1 MTERKTR
8 KKLITRLAVFAAL
21 IATVLTTFLSGGAST
36 QVLADSCITLLDKDI
51 NTNFQ
56 QYLNSDVV
64 HQLPASIK
72 EDQII
77 SLIVQTKQIP
87 LLDRYHAS
95 GSNLSFG
102 EYARSSEADA
112 VRQSIAKE
120 KASLLTM
127 LDELGVAYTTGADY
141 AALVSG
147 FEISITARDFEA
159 VSTAFAG
166 HANTFISEA
175 YHKAETQVVENAVD
189 VTDAGI
195 FDASDF
201 GYDGTGIVVAVL
213 DTGIDYDHSAFSVD
227 NFTADRSKLGLTY
240 NEVAALMD
248 QTKAS
253 TLVPGLTAADVY
265 INEKIP
271 YAFDY
276 ADNDSDAYPINSDHG
291 THVSGIIAGNDD
303 EITGVAPNAQLV
315 EMKIFSD
322 VYDTA
327 LASWILNA
335 VEDCVILGVD
345 VINMSIGTSAGFAR
359 ETDKEF
365 ISGVYQKIK
374 EQGISLVVA
383 ASNSFNSTYGSEKNG
398 NLGLT
403 TNPDSGTVG
412 SPSTYDSALSVAS
425 VSGTKTPYLL
435 HNGKVVYFTESVDRI
450 SEEKEFVKELLGND
464 KDSLDIEYVLIP
476 GAGRS
481 ADYTG
486 MDVTGK
492 VVLVARGSTTFEE
505 KAAVAQAKGAAG
517 LIIYNNVSGE
527 IRMNVGDA
535 TIPVCSIS
543 QDDGKA
549 LAEAGSGTI
558 TVSVSQAAG
567 PFMSD
572 FSSWG
577 PTPSLE
583 IKPEIT
589 AHGGSIYSAVPGQS
603 YDRISGTSMAC
614 PNISGLTALM
624 RQYVKENFPEIA
636 DNNPAV
642 TTMVNRLMMSTAN
655 ILLNKNGNPYAVRKQ
670 GAGLADLNNCANA
683 TAYIITYGA
692 DGKEMNKTKLELG
705 DDAARK
711 GVYTMSFSI
720 VNFGTT
726 SLSYDLSAYVMTEG
740 VSDTKTSH
748 GDTTVSE
755 EAYILSGATFAITN
769 SSNATV
775 SDRNVTV
782 AAGQTASLTVTVTL
796 GDADKKYLDDS
807 FKNGMYVEGFIVL
820 NAADETVVDMSIPYL
835 GFYGDWT
842 VAPLFDLDYYQT
854 NKDELNLGL
863 DPEDKTMA
871 DAYATRPVGGIYN
884 DYVSYLG
891 SYYFVQN
898 PNDTPIPASKEHI
911 ALTNQTDGI
920 NALRYVWAGMLRS
933 AAEIDITIT
942 EDSTGKVVFQK
953 TETDIRKSYGDGG
966 SIYPSNIEIEFSAIE
981 HNLKNNSRYTV
992 TLDAKLDY
1000 GDGGTD
1006 TNLNNTFSFPLYID
1020 FQAPAIT
1027 GCTFYTEYDKSAEEM
1042 RYFAKMDV
1050 YDNHYSM
1057 ALEVGYVGYD
1067 ADGNYTLNAFERY
1080 LTPVYS
1086 EFNNT
1091 SEVIYELT
1099 DYINQIRKGSA
1110 NRNTFTVACYDYALN
1125 CATYEIA
1132 LPDDFLDIAFGEES
1146 LTLSPNQV
1154 IDLEPL
1160 VYPETEWSALMEY
1173 FCTSPASGEVA
1184 RVVNNKL
1191 VAVAPGN
1198 CVVIARDPV
1207 TKKQAT
1213 VKLKVLSEGDDGYQR
1228 FDKPVLDTFELT
1240 GYYTNKAFDFL
1251 NTEDQDIGTTGNI
1264 RKFTNGNYV
1273 LSMYPSESVTLEY
1286 ILDAYFPKNTQVVFS
1301 SSNDNIVKVDKNGTI
1316 TAVAEGYGS
1325 ITVQVTMDGKN
1336 TYYSKSITVTVKDPY
1351 VTNGPTLVNYY
1362 GLGGDVLIPENLH
1375 ITDIGNFAFSNYTYI
1390 EKTPDEFNFDE
1401 SASTK
1406 IWYIGENTITT
1417 VVVPEGVKSIGDYAF
1432 AGLTNLTTVVLP
1444 STLER
1449 IDQGAF
1455 YGCEKLTTV
1464 KGLEHVKFINQSAF
1478 ENCNLSGT
1486 ISLDN
1491 TVCVADRAFAGNK
1504 NLKNVVLSAVTRSVG
1519 GYAFYCCK
1527 ALESV
1532 TVNAANVKIG
1542 PYVFAGCASL
1552 KEISM
1557 NTNVVSIGAF
1567 YGCENLTTVHLGAD
1581 LEQIS
1586 EYAFGKTAVSALTI
1600 DSASFKLSTDGNYVT
1615 NAAGDTLV
1623 LVLPSFSGEF
1633 SLDDPAITTVGV
1645 GAFASNNQL
1654 TAVNMPHV
1662 TKVDAYAFA
1671 ECAKLRT
1678 VTLGK
1683 LTTVGNYAF
1692 FDSGLKAHPD
1702 LSAVAVIGDY
1712 AFAGTDLT
1720 SVTIADGTNV
1730 GISSFKDC
1738 GRLESVTIGD
1748 NVTLG
1753 EGAFYLNSN
1762 ENYNSSY
1769 FTEDGERFYYYYYT
1783 SPLHSLTIGSN
1794 AIIGDYAFHGAAE
1807 LESVSLGDNATIG
1820 DYAFYNASG
1829 LKSIDLSK
1837 VVSIGAYAFSGDLLT
1852 MGADSFFE
1860 SIAVDENGFYLYS
1873 YHAPSFVQ
1881 ITLDSVASVGEFA
1894 FSFCPELET
1903 VHMGEKLTVISQGVF
1918 QGCSALK
1925 NVNLGSVT
1933 EIGSNAFEETALTVL
1948 DLSSVSVIGDFAFLN
1963 LPELT
1968 EVIFNGNGVTLG
1980 EGAFSYCS
1988 ALESLLGEEAIT
2000 VIGDYGF
2007 AYTAVTDT
2015 DLTGATHIGKHAF
2028 IKESMTDFT
2037 VKLGSGLVSL
2047 GDNPFAMCHIPS
2059 FTQDTATN
2067 FNGKDYTTTVY
2078 TFPISDTVQVI
2089 DGSLYQA
2096 VPNGLELVTFAGT
2109 SDITTVAENTVRIS
2123 DMAFAGSAVRS
2134 VTLPHT
2140 VAALGHKAFF
2150 GCEKLTMVIFQSYNA
2165 PSLEEEYDYNYFLS
2179 GDHIPATGKYDF
2191 YDTDG
2196 VTIITKEGIGIVPYF
2211 MWNGDYTPTNV
2222 YYGASFVN
2230 YIGHYDPDLILVRP
2244 ANGKNYGSFIMDR
2257 YFAVTVDGAAAAD
2270 KLTLAA
2276 INAIKALPDTV
2287 RLSDKPLV
2295 EAARAAYD
2303 LISTLEQK
2311 ALVTNYSKLTQA
2323 EKRIADLEYLDAD
2336 TPPAETPPTVVPPA
2350 KVPQKTGNPV
2360 LVILICVICLPAL
2373 ILVTHTLVRAK
2384 LDEISVVESFRA
2396 LLPRRKKQTQPETAD
2411 NAGDSKEARDS
2422 E

>member
-1 MTERKTR
+1 MTAR
-8 KKLITRLAVFAAL
+8 KKHKKFITRLLVL
-21 IATVLTTFLSGGAST
+21 ITLAATVLTTFLSGGAST
-36 QVLADSCITLLDKDI
+36 EVLADSCITRLDKEI

-56 QYLNSDVV
+56 QFLDSNVV
-64 HQLPASIK
+64 HQLPSAIK
-72 EDQII
+72 DDQII
-77 SLIVQTKQIP
+77 SLIIQTQQTP
-87 LLDRYHAS
+87 LLDRYNAAS
-95 GSNLSFG
+95 SNETFT
-102 EYARSSEADA
+102 EYALSSEADA
-112 VRQSIAKE
+112 VRQSIADE
-120 KASLLTM
+120 KAALLAM
-127 LDELGVAYTTGADY
+127 LDEAGVAYQTGADY
-141 AALVSG
+141 SALVSG

-159 VSTAFAG
+159 VATAFAG
-166 HANTFISEA
+166 RANTFISEA
-175 YHKAETQVVENAVD
+175 YAKAETQVVENAVD

-213 DTGIDYDHSAFSVD
+213 DTGIDYDHTAFSVD

-240 NEVAALMD
+240 DEVASIVS

-276 ADNDSDAYPINSDHG
+276 ADMDSDAYPINSDHG

-359 ETDKEF
+359 ETDTEF

-435 HNGKVVYFTESVDRI
+435 YNGKVVYFTESVDRA
-450 SEEKEFVKELLGND
+450 SEEREFVTELLGDN
-464 KDSLDIEYVLIP
+464 KDSVDIEYILIP

-486 MDVTGK
+486 LDVTGK
-492 VVLVARGSTTFEE
+492 IVLLARGSTTFEE

-543 QDDGKA
+543 QDDGEA

-558 TVSVSQAAG
+558 TISVSQKAG

-589 AHGGSIYSAVPGQS
+589 AHGGSIYSSVPGQS

-614 PNISGLTALM
+614 PNISGLTALL

-636 DNNPAV
+636 DDNIAV
-642 TTMVNRLMMSTAN
+642 TTMVNRLMMSSAN
-655 ILLNKNGNPYAVRKQ
+655 ILLNKNGNPFSVRKQ
-670 GAGLADLNNCANA
+670 GAGLADLNNCANT
-683 TAYIITYGA
+683 TAYLITYGA
-692 DGKEMNKTKLELG
+692 DGEAMTKPKLELG
-705 DDAARK
+705 DDPEKK

-720 VNFGTT
+720 VNFGST

-748 GDTTVSE
+748 GDTTVTE
-755 EAYILSGATFAITN
+755 EAYILSGATFAIT
-769 SSNATV
+769 SSSGATG
-775 SDRNVTV
+775 SDKNITV
-782 AAGQTASLTVTVTL
+782 AAGQTANLTVTVTL
-796 GDADKKYLDDS
+796 SDADKQYLNDS
-807 FKNGMYVEGFIVL
+807 FQNGMYVEGFIVL
-820 NAADETVVDMSIPYL
+820 DAADEAVVDLSIPYL
-835 GFYGDWT
+835 AFYGDWT
-842 VAPLFDLDYYQT
+842 VAPLFDLDYYAT

-898 PNDTPIPASKEHI
+898 PNDTPIAASKDHI
-911 ALTNQTDGI
+911 SLTNQTDGI
-920 NALRYVWAGMLRS
+920 NALRFVWAGMLRS
-933 AAEIDITIT
+933 AAEVDITIT

-981 HNLKNNSRYTV
+981 QNLKNNSRYTV

-1000 GDGGTD
+1000 GDGGVD

-1020 FQAPAIT
+1020 FQAPAVT
-1027 GCTFYTEYDKSAEEM
+1027 DCTFYTEYDKSAEKM
-1042 RYFAKMDV
+1042 RYFAKMNV

-1057 ALEVGYVGYD
+1057 ALEVGYVGHD
-1067 ADGNYTLNAFERY
+1067 AEGNYILTPFERY

-1086 EFNNT
+1086 DFNST
-1091 SEVIYELT
+1091 SEVIFELT
-1099 DYINQIRKGSA
+1099 DYINEIRKNSA

-1132 LPDDFLDIAFGEES
+1132 LPDDFLDITFGEES
-1146 LTLSPNQV
+1146 LTMSPNQV
-1154 IDLEPL
+1154 MDLEPL

-1213 VKLKVLSEGDDGYQR
+1213 VKLKVLAEGEEGYR
-1228 FDKPVLDTFELT
+1228 RYDKPVLDRFELT
-1240 GYYTNKAFDFL
+1240 GYYTNKAYDFL
-1251 NTEDQDIGTTGNI
+1251 NSEDQDIGTTGST
-1264 RKFTNGNYV
+1264 RKFVNENYV
-1273 LSMYPSESVTLEY
+1273 LSLYPSESVTLQY
-1286 ILDAYFPKNTQVVFS
+1286 VLDAYFSEKTEVVFS
-1301 SSNDNIVKVDKNGTI
+1301 SSNDNIVTVDKNGKV
-1316 TAVAEGYGS
+1316 TAVAEGFGS

-1351 VTNGPTLVNYY
+1351 LTNGPTLVNYY
-1362 GLGGDVLIPENLH
+1362 GLGGDVVIPENLH

-1390 EKTPDEFNFDE
+1390 EKSPDEFNFDE
-1401 SASTK
+1401 SAATK
-1406 IWYIGENTITT
+1406 IWYIGNDSITT
-1417 VVVPEGVKSIGDYAF
+1417 VIVPEGVKTIGDYAF

-1464 KGLEHVKFINQSAF
+1464 KGLEYVKFINQSAF
-1478 ENCNLSGT
+1478 ENCALSGT
-1486 ISLDN
+1486 ILLDKA
-1491 TVCVADRAFAGNK
+1491 VCVADRAFAFNT
-1504 NLKNVVLSAVTRSVG
+1504 NLKNVILSDVTRSVG
-1519 GYAFYCCK
+1519 GYAFYGCT

-1542 PYVFAGCASL
+1542 PYVFAGCSAL
-1552 KEISM
+1552 TEISL
-1557 NTNVVSIGAF
+1557 NTNVVPAGAF
-1567 YGCENLTTVHLGAD
+1567 YECSKLETVHLGAD
-1581 LEQIS
+1581 LNQIS
-1586 EYAFGKTAVSALTI
+1586 EYAFGKTAVKTLSI
-1600 DSASFKLSTDGNYVT
+1600 DSAAYQLSADGTYVT
-1615 NAAGDTLV
+1615 NAAGDTLI

-1633 SLDDPAITTVGV
+1633 TLEDPTVTTIGV
-1645 GAFASNNQL
+1645 GAFAANNQL
-1654 TAVNMPHV
+1654 TAVHMPYVTHV
-1662 TKVDAYAFA
+1662 SGYAFA
-1671 ECAKLRT
+1671 ECSKLRA

-1683 LTTVGNYAF
+1683 LETLGNYAF
-1692 FDSGLKAHPD
+1692 FETGLKEHPD
-1702 LSAVAVIGDY
+1702 LSGVAVIGDY

-1720 SVTIADGTNV
+1720 TVTIANGTTV
-1730 GISSFKDC
+1730 GISAFKDC
-1738 GRLESVTIGD
+1738 ARLESVTIGD
-1748 NVTLG
+1748 DVTIG

-1762 ENYNSSY
+1762 ENFDSSY
-1769 FTEDGERFYYYYYT
+1769 YTDGDERYYYYFYT
-1783 SPLHSLTIGSN
+1783 SPLHQLTIGAN
-1794 AIIGDYAFHGAAE
+1794 AVIGDYAFHGAAE
-1807 LESVSLGDNATIG
+1807 LESVTLGNNATIG
-1820 DYAFYNASG
+1820 AYAFYNASK
-1829 LKSIDLSK
+1829 LADMDLSA
-1837 VVSIGAYAFSGDLLT
+1837 VTSIGDYAFSGDLLT
-1852 MGADSFFE
+1852 LGSDSYFN
-1860 SIAVDENGFYLYS
+1860 SPALDENGYYLYS
-1873 YHAPSFVQ
+1873 FHAPAFTEVDL
-1881 ITLDSVASVGEFA
+1881 TNAATVGEFA
-1894 FSFCPELET
+1894 FSYCQNLES
-1903 VHMGEKLTVISQGVF
+1903 VRLGENLTVIAQGLF
-1918 QGCSALK
+1918 QGCTALDT
-1925 NVNLGSVT
+1925 VNLNAVT
-1933 EIGSNAFEETALTVL
+1933 EIGNNAFEETALETLELPNVTA
-1948 DLSSVSVIGDFAFLN
+1948 IGDFAFLN
-1963 LPELT
+1963 LPNLT
-1968 EVIFNGNGVTLG
+1968 AVTFGPNGVTLG
-1980 EGAFSYCS
+1980 EGAFSYCA
-1988 ALESLLGEEAIT
+1988 ALTDLVNEEAVT
-2000 VIGDYGF
+2000 VIGDYSF
-2007 AYTAVTDT
+2007 AYTAITEA
-2015 DLTGATHIGKHAF
+2015 DLSGATHIGKHAF
-2028 IKESMTDFT
+2028 LKETMTDFA
-2037 VKLGSGLVSL
+2037 VKLGGSLVSL
-2047 GDNPFAMCHIPS
+2047 GDNPFAMCRLEP
-2059 FTQDTATN
+2059 FGLDAVTN
-2067 FNGKDYTTTVY
+2067 FNGVDYTSTAY
-2078 TFPISDTVQVI
+2078 TFPISETVQVI
-2089 DGSLYQA
+2089 DGSLYQT
-2096 VPNGLELVTFAGT
+2096 VPNGLELVTFAGA
-2109 SDITTVAENTVRIS
+2109 DELLVVASKTVRIS
-2123 DMAFAGSAVRS
+2123 DMAFAGSTVRS
-2134 VTLPHT
+2134 VSLPHT
-2140 VAALGHKAFF
+2140 VAALGHKAFY
-2150 GCEKLTMVIFQSYNA
+2150 GCETLSMVTFQSYNA
-2165 PSLEEEYDYNYFLS
+2165 PSLEEEYDYNYFLT
-2179 GDHIPATGKYDF
+2179 GDHIPATGEYEF

-2196 VTIITKEGIGIVPYF
+2196 VSIITKEGIGIVPYF

-2222 YYGASFVN
+2222 YYGASFVD
-2230 YIGHYDPDLILVRP
+2230 YIGHYDPDLIMVRP
-2244 ANGKNYGSFIMDR
+2244 ANGKNYESFIMDQ
-2257 YFAVTVDGAAAAD
+2257 YFVMHLDGAAAAD
-2270 KLTLAA
+2270 KQTLAA
-2276 INAIKALPDTV
+2276 INAIDALPDPV
-2287 RLSDKPLV
+2287 RLDDKAAV
-2295 EAARAAYD
+2295 EAARSAYD

-2323 EKRIADLEYLDAD
+2323 EKRITDLEYLAAD
-2336 TPPAETPPTVVPPA
+2336 TPAAEAPPAEEPAAEPAPKAAHPAVV
-2350 KVPQKTGNPV
+2350 
-2360 LVILICVICLPAL
+2360 IMICVLALPAL
-2373 ILVTHTLVRAK
+2373 ILCAHLLTRAK
-2384 LDEISVVESFRA
+2384 LDGITVKESFRSI
-2396 LLPRRKKQTQPETAD
+2396 LPKRRKKAEPETAD
-2411 NAGDSKEARDS
+2411 SAESGDEA
-2422 E
+2422 